1 MYHVTTQAGCLYP
14 TVIALAP
21 AISLSLNWKY
31 CSFLE
36 PTVIPFPHGTV
47 CRPIFYHFVTLGF
60 CFLCVLCVEY
70 QTRSHSPALKTGYDG
85 LRCLYGILTLPTLC
99 NPFCSHGLILLMRG
113 HIKHCHSRV
122 SVCPIAVVLSLL

>member
-31 CSFLE
+31 CRFFRAHCHPV
-36 PTVIPFPHGTV
+36 PTWHCLQAHI
-47 CRPIFYHFVTLGF
+47 CNLGL
-60 CFLCVLCVEY
+60 LCVLCVEY
-70 QTRSHSPALKTGYDG
+70 QSRSHSPALRTGYDG

-99 NPFCSHGLILLMRG
+99 NPFCSHGLILLMGG
-113 HIKHCHSRV
+113 HIQHCHSRV
-122 SVCPIAVVLSLL
+122 SMCPIACCAVSLL